1 MSDVPTNARTDAA
14 ATAAHAQQQFME
26 LVAGIR
32 PELHRYCTRMTGSV
46 FDGEDVLQDALAK
59 AWFALAQ
66 MDSPPPLRPWLFRIA
81 HNTAMDF
88 LRRYEHQHVDSGV
101 DIERLAD
108 EANAQSDATDVSGTL
123 TDLALSILTSLPPV
137 QRSALILKD
146 VVGLSLDETAVT
158 MGTTIGAVKAALVRA
173 RSNVV
178 RARGQYASDAV
189 LPAAVDADT
198 ASRLR
203 RYADLFNARDWNA
216 LRTFFDDET
225 RLELVS
231 YRQLVGP
238 PAAQYFTRYEQSV
251 AREESRLEFG
261 HVNGEP
267 VLALFRQPALA
278 TPAYFIRLDWRDG
291 YIGQVRD
298 YRQVPY
304 IAHEAVFVA
313 SATRALEPHA

>member
-1 MSDVPTNARTDAA
+1 MSEDLSDPVADAA
-14 ATAAHAQQQFME
+14 AAGARAQQQFME

-59 AWFALAQ
+59 AWFALSQ
-66 MDSPPPLRPWLFRIA
+66 MDSSPPLRPWLFRIA

-101 DIERLAD
+101 DIERLLD
-108 EANAQSDATDVSGTL
+108 QFREEHDATDVNGAL
-123 TDLALSILTSLPPV
+123 TDMALSILTSLPPV

-146 VVGLSLDETAVT
+146 VVGLSLDETAAT
-158 MGTTIGAVKAALVRA
+158 MSTTVGAVKAALVRA
-173 RSNVV
+173 RANVA
-178 RARGQYASDAV
+178 RARGLHASGAA
-189 LPAAVDADT
+189 LPSGADADN
-198 ASRLR
+198 ANRLR
-203 RYADLFNARDWNA
+203 RYAELFNARDWNA

-231 YRQLVGP
+231 YRRLVGP

-251 AREESRLEFG
+251 AREASRLQFG

-267 VLALFRQPALA
+267 VLALFRQPVLE
-278 TPAYFIRLDWRDG
+278 TPAYFIRLDWQDG
-291 YIGQVRD
+291 HIAQVRD

-313 SATRALEPHA
+313 S